1 MKGEEPPGFPFGMYQ
16 VAARNLIVWRSY
28 LAPSA
33 LGNFGEPMLYLLA
46 LGFGLGAIVPEIGGM
61 SYAEFIAPG
70 LIVSTV
76 MYTSTFEATFGTYT
90 RLASQKTF
98 EAILAT
104 PITVP
109 EIVAGEVLFCGV
121 KAAFG
126 AASVLIVIALFGL
139 VPSWLSLAVV
149 PLGFVGGLMFGS
161 MALVMT
167 AISRS
172 YEFFN
177 YYFTLLVAPMFLFSG
192 IFFPLDRA
200 PRWASL
206 LAEVLPLTHVVRL
219 SRALVRGEPS
229 AGLLLDFGIVLAV
242 LVVAYTVAFSLLRSR
257 LRI

>member
-1 MKGEEPPGFPFGMYQ
+1 MTRDAPPGFVFGMYQ

-28 LAPSA
+28 LLPSV
-33 LGNFGEPMLYLLA
+33 LGNFGEPLLYLLA

-98 EAILAT
+98 EALLAT

-121 KAAFG
+121 KSAFG
-126 AASVLIVIALFGL
+126 AASVLTVITLFGL
-139 VPSWLSLAVV
+139 TPSWLALGVI
-149 PLGFVGGLMFGS
+149 PLGFVAGLMFSS

-167 AISRS
+167 AVAKS

-200 PRWASL
+200 PRWASRF
-206 LAEVLPLTHVVRL
+206 AEILPLTHVVRL
-219 SRALVRGEPS
+219 SRALVRGSPS
-229 AGLLLDFGIVLAV
+229 PALLFDLTVMLAVLAV
-242 LVVAYTVAFSLLRSR
+242 AYIAAFSLLRSR
-257 LRI
+257 MKI

>member
-1 MKGEEPPGFPFGMYQ
+1 M
-16 VAARNLIVWRSY
+16 WRSY

-98 EAILAT
+98 EALLAT

-121 KAAFG
+121 KSAFG
-126 AASVLIVIALFGL
+126 AASVLAVITLFGL
-139 VPSWLSLAVV
+139 VPSWLALAVV
-149 PLGFVGGLMFGS
+149 PLGFVAGLMFSS

-167 AISRS
+167 ADLEELRV
-172 YEFFN
+172 FQ
-177 YYFTLLVAPMFLFSG
+177 LLLHA
-192 IFFPLDRA
+192 A
-200 PRWASL
+200 WSL
-206 LAEVLPLTHVVRL
+206 RC
-219 SRALVRGEPS
+219 SCS
-229 AGLLLDFGIVLAV
+229 AGSSFRSTA
-242 LVVAYTVAFSLLRSR
+242 LRAGPRCSPR
-257 LRI
+257 CCR

>member
-1 MKGEEPPGFPFGMYQ
+1 MSRDTPPGFVSGMYQ

-28 LAPSA
+28 LLPSV

-46 LGFGLGAIVPEIGGM
+46 LGFGLGAIIPELHGM

-90 RLASQKTF
+90 RLVSQKTF
-98 EAILAT
+98 DALLAT

-109 EIVAGEVLFCGV
+109 EIVAGEVMFCGV
-121 KAAFG
+121 KSAFG
-126 AASVLIVIALFGL
+126 AASVLCVITLFGL
-139 VPSWLSLAVV
+139 TPSWLSLAVV
-149 PLGFVGGLMFGS
+149 PLGFVAGLMFSS

-167 AISRS
+167 AVARS

-200 PRWASL
+200 PRWAATF
-206 LAEVLPLTHVVRL
+206 AEFLPLTHVVRL
-219 SRALVRGEPS
+219 SRALVRGDPGP
-229 AGLLLDFGIVLAV
+229 GLLFDLAV
-242 LVVAYTVAFSLLRSR
+242 VVAVLLVAYTAAFSLLRSR
-257 LRI
+257 MKI